1 MSTPTPAAMKHAPSQ
16 QGRTPSGQQGRT
28 PSHFPAATPPVSTPF
43 NAAQAAFSPRGQHSS
58 PQHVKRSPATMGMA
72 GQSTMASLNFDS
84 PSTAAAMGA
93 LGIGNGF
100 DMGLEG
106 VAGLDS
112 VSAAYASEE
121 EKLRRL
127 ENIIKMLNQKKGMV
141 SEAGLER
148 LAQRLGMELL
158 SEEHSTP
165 GGRKTKTLAIAGSA
179 VALDIV
185 LDNNIVQNA
194 TLSYHGNADCVT
206 KHIDAASQI
215 LLRDLQLLPGQSP
228 LTKTLER
235 FAMNFERLA
244 KLDKLSI
251 VPGLDC
257 HEALASMYSSL
268 ERLYEWD
275 LEQLRRDPAMA
286 GKPDSLIAT
295 AAMCTRHGKPV
306 MHERG
311 QVGLAL
317 QYWKETRFIAPPAG
331 QEASNKSK
339 VWSMLLGCA
348 GIDGVGLP
356 PARVSENWI
365 SKDVVKHDELGH
377 TLTPLLDW
385 LEPDHVSLPQSD
397 ENKDASM
404 DMLQADLST
413 TRVPRVMF
421 TATFDPPVILPQTE
435 WARLY
440 ALAGVEPPNM
450 NPSNDFNRQPPTFDA
465 LFFPITPGTR
475 QDPSE
480 ARTITRQHQVPMI
493 NTYNEPLI
501 RTHLNSLFIYKP
513 IYSQEL
519 SELPFGHPRQ
529 LVDMLPVLRQYAFLS
544 TLLESSFSREDR
556 TAVESNTESDTQR
569 DEIKKSQTSTMKD
582 QLATFL
588 TMDDNSTKASSG
600 VPVSVPA
607 DFSMDVILWVHPS
620 PHMQVVF
627 PMRETTANIT
637 LSILEGGQV
646 KIIHE
651 NVLGEEPGPIKEIN
665 GSNVTREHLAK
676 VLERLENLS
685 KWAEWIRSRL

>member
-58 PQHVKRSPATMGMA
+58 PQHVKKSPATMGMT
-72 GQSTMASLNFDS
+72 GQSTMSSLNFDS

-93 LGIGNGF
+93 LVMGNGF

-106 VAGLDS
+106 VAGLDG

-127 ENIIKMLNQKKGMV
+127 ENIIKMLNEKKGMV

-194 TLSYHGNADCVT
+194 TLSYHGNADSVT

-215 LLRDLQLLPGQSP
+215 LLKDLQLLPGQSP

-235 FAMNFERLA
+235 FATNFERLA

-257 HEALASMYSSL
+257 HEALAKMYSSL
-268 ERLYEWD
+268 ERLHEWD
-275 LEQLRRDPAMA
+275 MEQLRRDHVMA
-286 GKPDSLIAT
+286 SKPDFLIAS
-295 AAMCTRHGKPV
+295 AAMCTKHGNPV

-317 QYWKETRFIAPPAG
+317 QYWKERRFVAEPKG
-331 QEASNKSK
+331 QDISDKSK

-348 GIDGVGLP
+348 AIDGVGLP
-356 PARVSENWI
+356 PARVSETWI
-365 SKDVVKHDELGH
+365 SNDIVKQDDLADNS
-377 TLTPLLDW
+377 TPVLDW
-385 LEPDHVSLPQSD
+385 QEPEHVSLPQTD
-397 ENKDASM
+397 ENKDAGM
-404 DMLQADLST
+404 DLLQADLST

-440 ALAGVEPPNM
+440 ALAGIEPPNM

-465 LFFPITPGTR
+465 LFFPLTPGTR

-480 ARTITRQHQVPMI
+480 ARTIVRRHRVPMI
-493 NTYNEPLI
+493 NTYNDSLTK
-501 RTHLNSLFIYKP
+501 THKNSLFIYKP

-529 LVDMLPVLRQYAFLS
+529 LVEMLPVLRQYAFLS
-544 TLLESSFSREDR
+544 TLLESSFGREE
-556 TAVESNTESDTQR
+556 ASATESKTESSMQENGVEDSDTR
-569 DEIKKSQTSTMKD
+569 TMKD
-582 QLATFL
+582 QLADF
-588 TMDDNSTKASSG
+588 MNPDDTEAKAHSG
-600 VPVSVPA
+600 IPISVPA
-607 DFSMDVILWVHPS
+607 DLSLDVILWVHPS

-627 PMRETTANIT
+627 PMRNTTANIT
-637 LSILEGGQV
+637 LSILEGGLVQ
-646 KIIHE
+646 IIHE
-651 NVLGEEPGPIKEIN
+651 NVIGEEPGPVKEIN
-665 GSNVTREHLAK
+665 GRNVTRGQLAK
-676 VLERLENLS
+676 VLEHLEDLS

>member
-28 PSHFPAATPPVSTPF
+28 PSHFPAATPPVSTPL
-43 NAAQAAFSPRGQHSS
+43 NAAQAAFSPRGPHSS
-58 PQHVKRSPATMGMA
+58 PQYVKKSPATMGMA
-72 GQSTMASLNFDS
+72 GQSTMAALNFDS

-93 LGIGNGF
+93 LVMGSGF

-106 VAGLDS
+106 VPGLDG
-112 VSAAYASEE
+112 VGGAYASEE

-127 ENIIKMLNQKKGMV
+127 ENMIRMFNEKKGMV
-141 SEAGLER
+141 SEAGIGR
-148 LAQRLGMELL
+148 LAQRLGMEILA
-158 SEEHSTP
+158 EENSTP

-179 VALDIV
+179 IALDIV

-194 TLSYHGNADCVT
+194 TLSYHGNADSVT

-215 LLRDLQLLPGQSP
+215 LMKDLQLFPGQSP

-244 KLDKLSI
+244 TLDKLSI

-268 ERLYEWD
+268 ERLYDWD
-275 LEQLRRDPAMA
+275 VEQLRRGGGMA
-286 GKPDSLIAT
+286 GKPDALLAS

-317 QYWKETRFIAPPAG
+317 QYWKEKRFVAPPPV
-331 QEASNKSK
+331 QNDNNKSK

-348 GIDGVGLP
+348 AIDGVGLL

-365 SKDVVKHDELGH
+365 SKDIIKQDDMMG
-377 TLTPLLDW
+377 TLTSPILDW
-385 LEPDHVSLPQSD
+385 QEPEHVSLPQTD

-404 DMLQADLST
+404 DLLQDDLST

-440 ALAGVEPPNM
+440 ALAGVEPPN
-450 NPSNDFNRQPPTFDA
+450 DFNRQPPTFDA
-465 LFFPITPGTR
+465 LFFPLAPGTR

-480 ARTITRQHQVPMI
+480 ARTIIRRHQFPMI
-493 NTYNEPLI
+493 NTYNDALT
-501 RTHLNSLFIYKP
+501 RTHQNSLFIYKP

-544 TLLESSFSREDR
+544 TLLESSFGREGGS
-556 TAVESNTESDTQR
+556 AVDNAKASVQGNELEKDT
-569 DEIKKSQTSTMKD
+569 TTMKD
-582 QLATFL
+582 QLADFMSL
-588 TMDDNSTKASSG
+588 GNNDAKVDGGEPIHA
-600 VPVSVPA
+600 PV
-607 DFSMDVILWVHPS
+607 DLCLDVILWVHPS

-627 PMRETTANIT
+627 PMRDTTANIT
-637 LSILEGGQV
+637 LSILEGGLVQ
-646 KIIHE
+646 IIHE
-651 NVLGEEPGPIKEIN
+651 NVIGEAPGPIKEIN
-665 GSNVTREHLAK
+665 GSYVTREHLAK
-676 VLERLENLS
+676 VLEHLEDLS